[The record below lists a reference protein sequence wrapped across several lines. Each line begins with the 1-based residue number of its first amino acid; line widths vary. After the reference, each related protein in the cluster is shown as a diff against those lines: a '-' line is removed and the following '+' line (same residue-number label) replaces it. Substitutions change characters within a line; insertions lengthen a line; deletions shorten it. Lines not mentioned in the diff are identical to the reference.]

1 MKTTG
6 NLCISTNSNVTQ
18 LFIAQNVDGSLTN
31 NRRIFLG
38 NVDEEAE

>member
-6 NLCISTNSNVTQ
+6 NLCISTNSSVTQ

-31 NRRIFLG
+31 NRRILLG